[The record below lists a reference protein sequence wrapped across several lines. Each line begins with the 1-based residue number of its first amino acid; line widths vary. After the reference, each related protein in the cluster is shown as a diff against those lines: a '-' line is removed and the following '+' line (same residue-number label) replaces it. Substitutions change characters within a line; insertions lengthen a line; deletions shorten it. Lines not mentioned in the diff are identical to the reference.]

1 MKDIIIMSQYRPD
14 LEEEIISLFLDE
26 NMIKDYTDK
35 QKIVFIFIVW
45 NILSLSWI
53 ERKMKGC

>member
-35 QKIVFIFIVW
+35 QKIVFIF
-45 NILSLSWI
+45 L
-53 ERKMKGC
+53 